1 MSYIINKTDGTTLV
15 TLDPG
20 ILDQSTSLYLIGK
33 NYPNY
38 GELQQENFVRL
49 LENFANDTEPNA
61 PLVGQL
67 WYDTDAKK
75 IKFYDGTRF
84 KAPGP
89 TVQATAPNEPEIGDQ
104 WWDTTND
111 QMFLYDGA
119 NWLLVGP
126 LYSKLDAKSGPF
138 VEKLF
143 NVDRFPQRVVSTW
156 LENSRRSIFSSNNF
170 ISNVILPG
178 FQTISKGYNFQ
189 VDSTHSMVVG
199 FSSGNVTITNNNL
212 NANLALQSNV
222 AGTISTTLTVNG
234 ATGEI
239 TVAADPTSNLGIAT
253 KQYVDTTVYTAVN
266 DPDSNLQIRLSGV
279 DANLAILVSN
289 AASQHDT
296 LSLFANVKAPLA
308 DPQFTGAPTA
318 TTAEISDNSTR
329 VATTAFVKSALV
341 VSDSAKWQGS
351 NKYVSSTL
359 PTSTDGIGGD
369 FWFQI

>member
-49 LENFANDTEPNA
+49 LENFANSTEPNA

-75 IKFYDGTRF
+75 IKYYDGTRF

-89 TVQATAPNEPEIGDQ
+89 TVQATKPNEPEIGDQ

-111 QMFLYDGA
+111 QMFLYDGN

-126 LYSKLDAKSGPF
+126 LYSKLDTKSGPF
-138 VEKLF
+138 VETLF
-143 NVDRFPQRVVSTW
+143 NVDRFPKKVVSTW
-156 LENSRRSIFSSNNF
+156 LENSRRSILSSANF

-189 VDSTHSMVVG
+189 VDSTHPMVVA
-199 FSSGNVTITNNNL
+199 FDAGNVAIINNNY
-212 NANLALQSNV
+212 NANLTLQSNV

-239 TVAADPTSNLGIAT
+239 TVAADPTSNLGIST
-253 KQYVDTTVYTAVN
+253 KQYVDATVYTAVN
-266 DPDSNLQIRLSGV
+266 DPTSNLQIRLGGI
-279 DANLAILVSN
+279 DANLEILYSN
-289 AASQHDT
+289 AASQQDT
-296 LSLFANVKAPLA
+296 LNLFANVKAALA

-318 TTAEISDNSTR
+318 PTAEVTDNSSQI
-329 VATTAFVKSALV
+329 ATTAFVKSSIAAA
-341 VSDSAKWQGS
+341 DNAKWQGS
-351 NKYVSSTL
+351 TKYISNTL
-359 PTSTDGIGGD
+359 PTAADGADGD
-369 FWFQI
+369 FWFQV

>member
-49 LENFANDTEPNA
+49 LENFANSTEPNA

-89 TVQATAPNEPEIGDQ
+89 TVQATQPNEPEIGDQ
-104 WWDTTND
+104 WWDTAND

-126 LYSKLDAKSGPF
+126 LYSKQDSKSGPF

-156 LENSRRSIFSSNNF
+156 LENTRRSIFSSNNF

-222 AGTISTTLTVNG
+222 AGTIATTLTVNG

-239 TVAADPTSNLGIAT
+239 TVAADPTSNLAIAT
-253 KQYVDTTVYTAVN
+253 KQYVDNTVYTAVN
-266 DPDSNLQIRLSGV
+266 DPTSNLQIRLGEV
-279 DANLAILVSN
+279 DANLAILYSN

-296 LSLFANVKAPLA
+296 LNTFANIKAPLA

-318 TTAEISDNSTR
+318 PTPETTDNSIHI
-329 VATTAFVKSALV
+329 ATTAFVKSAIV
-341 VSDSAKWQGS
+341 AASDAKWQGS
-351 NKYVSSTL
+351 NKYISNTL
-359 PTSTDGIGGD
+359 PTATDGADGD

>member
-20 ILDQSTSLYLIGK
+20 VLDQSTSLYLIGK

-49 LENFANDTEPNA
+49 LENFANTTEPNA

-89 TVQATAPNEPEIGDQ
+89 TVQATQPNEPEIGDQ

-143 NVDRFPQRVVSTW
+143 NVDRFPNRVVSTW
-156 LENSRRSIFSSNNF
+156 LENSRRSILSNTNF

-178 FQTISKGYNFQ
+178 FPTITKGYNFQ
-189 VDSTHSMVVG
+189 VDSTHPMAVG
-199 FSSGNVTITNNNL
+199 ISSGNVTITNHNL

-222 AGTISTTLTVNG
+222 AGTITTTLTVNG

-239 TVAADPTSNLGIAT
+239 TVAADPTSNLAIAT
-253 KQYVDTTVYTAVN
+253 KQYVDNTIYAVVN
-266 DPDSNLQIRLSGV
+266 NPESPMQVRLGYI
-279 DANLAILVSN
+279 DANLAILYSN
-289 AASQHDT
+289 AASQQDT
-296 LSLFANVKAPLA
+296 LNLFANVKAPLA

-359 PTSTDGIGGD
+359 PTSTDGIDGD

>member
-20 ILDQSTSLYLIGK
+20 VLDQSTSLYLIGK

-49 LENFANDTEPNA
+49 LENFANSTEPNA
-61 PLVGQL
+61 PLTGQL

-89 TVQATAPNEPEIGDQ
+89 TVQATKPNEPEIGDQ

-111 QMFLYDGA
+111 QMFLYDGT

-126 LYSKLDAKSGPF
+126 LYSKLDTKSGPF
-138 VEKLF
+138 VETLF
-143 NVDRFPQRVVSTW
+143 NVDRFPKKVVSTW
-156 LENSRRSIFSSNNF
+156 LENSRRSILSSANF
-170 ISNVILPG
+170 ISNVIVPG

-189 VDSTHSMVVG
+189 VDSTHPMVVG
-199 FSSGNVTITNNNL
+199 FDAGNVAVVNYNG
-212 NANLALQSNV
+212 NANLTLQSNV
-222 AGTISTTLTVNG
+222 AGTITTTLTVNG

-239 TVAADPTSNLGIAT
+239 TVAADPTNDLGIAT

-266 DPDSNLQIRLSGV
+266 DPTSNLQIRLGGI
-279 DANLAILVSN
+279 DANLTILYSN
-289 AASQHDT
+289 AASQQET
-296 LSLFANVKAPLA
+296 LNSFANIKAPLA
-308 DPQFTGAPTA
+308 DPQFTGTPTSP
-318 TTAEISDNSTR
+318 TAEITDNSNQI
-329 VATTAFVKSALV
+329 ATTAFVKSAV
-341 VSDSAKWQGS
+341 AASDSAKWQGS
-351 NKYVSSTL
+351 SKYISNVL
-359 PTSTDGIGGD
+359 PTDADGVDGD

>member
-38 GELQQENFVRL
+38 GEVQQENFVRL
-49 LENFANDTEPNA
+49 LENFANATEPNA

-75 IKFYDGTRF
+75 IKYYDGTRF

-89 TVQATAPNEPEIGDQ
+89 TVQATAPNEPEVGDQ

-156 LENSRRSIFSSNNF
+156 LENSRRSILSSANF
-170 ISNVILPG
+170 ISNVVLPG

-199 FSSGNVTITNNNL
+199 FNAGNVTITNHNI
-212 NANLALQSNV
+212 NADLALQSNV
-222 AGTISTTLTVNG
+222 AGTVTTALTVNG
-234 ATGEI
+234 TTGEI
-239 TVAADPTSNLGIAT
+239 TVAADPTSNLAIAT
-253 KQYVDTTVYTAVN
+253 KQYVDNTVYTAVN
-266 DPDSNLQIRLSGV
+266 DPTSNLQIRLSGV
-279 DANLAILVSN
+279 DANLAILYSN

-296 LSLFANVKAPLA
+296 LNTFANIKAPLA
-308 DPQFTGAPTA
+308 DPQFTGVPTAPTA
-318 TTAEISDNSTR
+318 EITDNSTQI
-329 VATTAFVKSALV
+329 ATTAFVKSALV

-351 NKYVSSTL
+351 NKYISNTL
-359 PTSTDGIGGD
+359 PTAADGADGD

>member
-20 ILDQSTSLYLIGK
+20 VLDQSTSLYLIGK

-38 GELQQENFVRL
+38 GEVQQENFVRL
-49 LENFANDTEPNA
+49 LENFANTTEPNA

-89 TVQATAPNEPEIGDQ
+89 TVQPTTPNEPEIGDQ

-111 QMFLYDGA
+111 QMFLYDGN

-156 LENSRRSIFSSNNF
+156 LENSRRSILSSANF
-170 ISNVILPG
+170 ISNVVLPG
-178 FQTISKGYNFQ
+178 FPTITKGYNFQ
-189 VDSTHSMVVG
+189 VDSTHPMVVG
-199 FSSGNVTITNNNL
+199 FDAGNVSVVNYNG
-212 NANLALQSNV
+212 NANLTLQSNV
-222 AGTISTTLTVNG
+222 AGTITTTLTVNG
-234 ATGEI
+234 VTGEI

-266 DPDSNLQIRLSGV
+266 DPASNLQIRLGGV
-279 DANLAILVSN
+279 DANLAILYSN
-289 AASQHDT
+289 AASQQDT
-296 LSLFANVKAPLA
+296 LNLFANVKAPLA
-308 DPQFTGAPTA
+308 DPQFTGAPTS
-318 TTAEISDNSTR
+318 TTAEISDNSAR
-329 VATTAFVKSALV
+329 IATTAFVKSALV

-351 NKYVSSTL
+351 NKYVSNIL
-359 PTSTDGIGGD
+359 PTGTDGVDGD

>member
-20 ILDQSTSLYLIGK
+20 VLDQSTSLYLIGK

-49 LENFANDTEPNA
+49 LENFANTTEPNA

-89 TVQATAPNEPEIGDQ
+89 SVQATKPNEPEIGDQ

-138 VEKLF
+138 VETLF
-143 NVDRFPQRVVSTW
+143 NVDRFPKKVVSTW
-156 LENSRRSIFSSNNF
+156 LENSRRSILSSANF

-178 FQTISKGYNFQ
+178 FPTISKGYNFQ
-189 VDSTHSMVVG
+189 VDSTHPMAVA
-199 FSSGNVTITNNNL
+199 FDAGNVAIVNYNG
-212 NANLALQSNV
+212 NANLTLQSNV
-222 AGTISTTLTVNG
+222 AGTITTTLTVNG
-234 ATGEI
+234 TTGEI
-239 TVAADPTSNLGIAT
+239 TVAADPANNLGIAT
-253 KQYVDTTVYTAVN
+253 KQYVDNTVYTAVN
-266 DPDSNLQIRLSGV
+266 DPAGNLQIRLGGI
-279 DANLAILVSN
+279 DANLAILFSN
-289 AASQHDT
+289 AASQQNT
-296 LSLFANVKAPLA
+296 LSTLGNVKA
-308 DPQFTGAPTA
+308 DVVNPQFLGVPLAPTA
-318 TTAEISDNSTR
+318 ETTDNSDQI
-329 VATTAFVKSALV
+329 ATTAFVKSALV

-351 NKYVSSTL
+351 SKYVSSTL
-359 PTSTDGIGGD
+359 PTNADGIDGD

>member
-49 LENFANDTEPNA
+49 LENFANATEPNA

-75 IKFYDGTRF
+75 IKYYDGTRF

-89 TVQATAPNEPEIGDQ
+89 TVQPTKPNEPEVGDQ

-143 NVDRFPQRVVSTW
+143 NVDRFPKRVVSTW
-156 LENSRRSIFSSNNF
+156 LENSRQSILSSANF

-178 FQTISKGYNFQ
+178 FPTISKGYNFQ
-189 VDSTHSMVVG
+189 VDSTHPMAVA
-199 FSSGNVTITNNNL
+199 FDAGNVAVINNNI
-212 NANLALQSNV
+212 NANLTLQSNV
-222 AGTISTTLTVNG
+222 AGTITTTLTVNG

-239 TVAADPTSNLGIAT
+239 TIAADPTSNLAIAT
-253 KQYVDTTVYTAVN
+253 KQYVDNTIYNVVN
-266 DPDSNLQIRLSGV
+266 DPDSAMQVRLGGI
-279 DANLAILVSN
+279 DANLVSLISN
-289 AASQHDT
+289 AASQQNA
-296 LSLFANVKAPLA
+296 LSNFANTKA
-308 DPQFTGAPTA
+308 DVVNPQFLGVPTA
-318 TTAEISDNSTR
+318 ATAEITDNSTQI
-329 VATTAFVKSALV
+329 ATTAFVKSALV

-351 NKYVSSTL
+351 SKYISSTL
-359 PTSTDGIGGD
+359 PTNADGIDGD

>member
-49 LENFANDTEPNA
+49 LENFANSTEPNA
-61 PLVGQL
+61 PLTGQL
-67 WYDTDAKK
+67 WYDTDVKK

-104 WWDTTND
+104 WWDTAND

-126 LYSKLDAKSGPF
+126 LYSKQDSKSGPF

-156 LENSRRSIFSSNNF
+156 LENTRRSIFSSNNF
-170 ISNVILPG
+170 ISNVVLPG

-222 AGTISTTLTVNG
+222 AGTIATTLTVNG

-239 TVAADPTSNLGIAT
+239 TVAADPTSNLAIAT
-253 KQYVDTTVYTAVN
+253 KQYVDATVYTAVN
-266 DPDSNLQIRLSGV
+266 DPTSNLQIRLGEV
-279 DANLAILVSN
+279 DANLAILYSN
-289 AASQHDT
+289 AASQQET
-296 LSLFANVKAPLA
+296 LNSFANVKAPLV
-308 DPQFTGAPTA
+308 DPQFTGTPTAPTA
-318 TTAEISDNSTR
+318 EITDNSNQI
-329 VATTAFVKSALV
+329 ATTAFVKSTVAA
-341 VSDSAKWQGS
+341 SDSAKWLGS
-351 NKYVSSTL
+351 TKYISNTL
-359 PTSTDGIGGD
+359 PTGADGIDGD

>member
-49 LENFANDTEPNA
+49 LENFANSTEPNA

-89 TVQATAPNEPEIGDQ
+89 TVQATTPNEPEIGDQ

-111 QMFLYDGA
+111 QMFLYDGT

-126 LYSKLDAKSGPF
+126 LYSKLDTKSGPF
-138 VEKLF
+138 VETLF
-143 NVDRFPQRVVSTW
+143 NVDRFPKKVVSTW
-156 LENSRRSIFSSNNF
+156 LENSRRSILSSANF

-178 FQTISKGYNFQ
+178 FPTITKGYNFQ
-189 VDSTHSMVVG
+189 VDSSHPMAVG
-199 FSSGNVTITNNNL
+199 IDAGNVTITNHNL
-212 NANLALQSNV
+212 NANLAIQSNI
-222 AGTISTTLTVNG
+222 AGTITTTLTVNG
-234 ATGEI
+234 STGEI
-239 TVAADPTSNLGIAT
+239 TVAADPTSNLAIAT

-266 DPDSNLQIRLSGV
+266 DPDSNLQIRLGGI
-279 DANLAILVSN
+279 DANLAILYSN
-289 AASQHDT
+289 AASQQDT
-296 LSLFANVKAPLA
+296 LSTLANVKAALA

-318 TTAEISDNSTR
+318 PTAEITDNSTQI
-329 VATTAFVKSALV
+329 ATTAFVKSAV
-341 VSDSAKWQGS
+341 AASDSAKWQGS
-351 NKYVSSTL
+351 SKYISNTL
-359 PTSTDGIGGD
+359 PTAADGADGD

>member
-49 LENFANDTEPNA
+49 LENFANSTEPNA

-75 IKFYDGTRF
+75 IKYYDGTRF

-89 TVQATAPNEPEIGDQ
+89 TVQATQPNEPEIGDQ

-111 QMFLYDGA
+111 QMFLYDGQ

-126 LYSKLDAKSGPF
+126 LYSKQDAKSGPF

-156 LENSRRSIFSSNNF
+156 LENSRRSILSSSNF

-189 VDSTHSMVVG
+189 VDSTHPMVVG
-199 FSSGNVTITNNNL
+199 FDSGNVTITNNNF
-212 NANLALQSNV
+212 NANLALRSNV
-222 AGTISTTLTVNG
+222 AGTIATTLTVNG

-239 TVAADPTSNLGIAT
+239 TVAADPTSNLAIAT
-253 KQYVDTTVYTAVN
+253 KQYVDNTIFNVVN
-266 DPDSNLQIRLSGV
+266 NPDGPIQVRLGYI
-279 DANLAILVSN
+279 DANLAILYANTVS
-289 AASQHDT
+289 QQDT
-296 LSLFANVKAPLA
+296 LNTYANILAPLA

-318 TTAEISDNSTR
+318 PTPEITDNSTQI
-329 VATTAFVKSALV
+329 ATTAFVKSALV

-351 NKYVSSTL
+351 NKYISNTL
-359 PTSTDGIGGD
+359 PTAADGADGD

>member
-1 MSYIINKTDGTTLV
+1 MAYIINKTDGTTLV

-20 ILDQSTSLYLIGK
+20 VLDQSTSLYLIGK

-49 LENFANDTEPNA
+49 LENFANKTEPNA

-89 TVQATAPNEPEIGDQ
+89 TVQPTVPNEPEIGDQ

-111 QMFLYDGA
+111 QMFLYDGQ

-138 VEKLF
+138 VETLF
-143 NVDRFPQRVVSTW
+143 NVDRFPKKVVSTW
-156 LENSRRSIFSSNNF
+156 LENSRRSILSSANF

-178 FQTISKGYNFQ
+178 FPTISKGYNFQ
-189 VDSTHSMVVG
+189 VDSTHPMAVA
-199 FSSGNVTITNNNL
+199 FDAGNVAVINNNI
-212 NANLALQSNV
+212 NANLTLQSNV
-222 AGTISTTLTVNG
+222 AGTITTTLTVNG

-239 TVAADPTSNLGIAT
+239 TVAADPTSNLAIAT
-253 KQYVDTTVYTAVN
+253 KQYVDNTIYNVVN
-266 DPDSNLQIRLSGV
+266 DPNSAMQVRLGYI
-279 DANLAILVSN
+279 DANLAILYSNTVS
-289 AASQHDT
+289 QQDT
-296 LSLFANVKAPLA
+296 LGTLANVKAPLA

-318 TTAEISDNSTR
+318 PTPELTDNSTQI
-329 VATTAFVKSALV
+329 ATTEFVKSAV
-341 VSDSAKWQGS
+341 AASDSAKWQGS
-351 NKYVSSTL
+351 SKYVSSTL
-359 PTSTDGIGGD
+359 PTNADGIDGD

>member
-67 WYDTDAKK
+67 WYDTDARK

-89 TVQATAPNEPEIGDQ
+89 TVQATTPNEPEVGDQ

-156 LENSRRSIFSSNNF
+156 LENTRRSIF
-170 ISNVILPG
+170 
-178 FQTISKGYNFQ
+178 
-189 VDSTHSMVVG
+189 
-199 FSSGNVTITNNNL
+199 
-212 NANLALQSNV
+212 
-222 AGTISTTLTVNG
+222 
-234 ATGEI
+234 
-239 TVAADPTSNLGIAT
+239 
-253 KQYVDTTVYTAVN
+253 
-266 DPDSNLQIRLSGV
+266 
-279 DANLAILVSN
+279 
-289 AASQHDT
+289 
-296 LSLFANVKAPLA
+296 
-308 DPQFTGAPTA
+308 
-318 TTAEISDNSTR
+318 
-329 VATTAFVKSALV
+329 
-341 VSDSAKWQGS
+341 
-351 NKYVSSTL
+351 
-359 PTSTDGIGGD
+359 
-369 FWFQI
+369 